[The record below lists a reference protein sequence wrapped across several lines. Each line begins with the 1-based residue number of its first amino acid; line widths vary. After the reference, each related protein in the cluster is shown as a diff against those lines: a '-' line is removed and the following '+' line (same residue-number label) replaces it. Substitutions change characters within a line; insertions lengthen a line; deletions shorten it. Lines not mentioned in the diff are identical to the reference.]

1 MKIEKEIFPAGT
13 DSRFLRE
20 VQSLNQQEILN
31 PFHPNIS
38 MHILHTANRTFLKV
52 LTRRICLTIKTF
64 FFLLVIISFILV
76 TFMCNSE
83 EIL

>member
-38 MHILHTANRTFLKV
+38 IRILHTVNHTFLKV

>member
-38 MHILHTANRTFLKV
+38 MHILHTVNRAFLKV

-64 FFLLVIISFILV
+64 FF
-76 TFMCNSE
+76 CW
-83 EIL
+83 

>member
-38 MHILHTANRTFLKV
+38 IRILHTVNRTFPKV

-64 FFLLVIISFILV
+64 FSW
-76 TFMCNSE
+76 
-83 EIL
+83 